1 MGVVVAGLAV
11 ALLLLAVAYN
21 TLVVKRNQVRNVFS
35 TVDVLLKKR
44 CDLIPNLVATV
55 QGYARHERGLLQE
68 LTELRGRAMGSKLA
82 PEESLRLNE
91 RIGALI
97 GGLRVAVEAYPD
109 LKASQSFLKLQ
120 AALNEVE
127 EQISAGRRA
136 YNAAVTTYNNSTQT
150 LPLNLVAGMFG
161 FQPAALFAAA
171 SADRAIPAVKGG

>member
-1 MGVVVAGLAV
+1 MGVAMAGLAV
-11 ALLLLAVAYN
+11 VFLLLAVAYN
-21 TLVVKRNQVRNVFS
+21 SLVVKRNQVHNVFS

-82 PEESLRLNE
+82 PEESLQLNE
-91 RIGALI
+91 RIGSLI
-97 GGLRVAVEAYPD
+97 GGVRVAIEAYPG

-136 YNAAVTTYNNSTQT
+136 YNAAVTTYNNSLQIV
-150 LPLNLVAGMFG
+150 PMNLVAGMFG
-161 FQPAALFAAA
+161 FQPGVLFRADP
-171 SADRAIPAVKGG
+171 ADRAIPSVKGV